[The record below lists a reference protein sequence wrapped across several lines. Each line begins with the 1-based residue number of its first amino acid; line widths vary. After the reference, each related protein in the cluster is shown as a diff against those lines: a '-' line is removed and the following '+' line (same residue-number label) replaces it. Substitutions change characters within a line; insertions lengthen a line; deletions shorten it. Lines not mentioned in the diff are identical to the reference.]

1 MISSTDKQKRPTPE
15 QLDFLQE
22 AIAASSAL
30 AAADRL
36 GVLARLAA
44 GPADPVTLA
53 RDCTISE
60 RGARLLLAALISLGL
75 IEEASD
81 GSYSAAA
88 SDLADWPHDH
98 ALEPPRRVDTRGPAD
113 HGRRYP
119 WRGWGLVS

>member
-1 MISSTDKQKRPTPE
+1 MISSTDKQKQPTPE
-15 QLDFLQE
+15 QLDYLQE
-22 AIAASSAL
+22 AIAASAAL

-44 GPADPVTLA
+44 GPADPVSLA

-81 GSYSAAA
+81 GS
-88 SDLADWPHDH
+88 
-98 ALEPPRRVDTRGPAD
+98 
-113 HGRRYP
+113 
-119 WRGWGLVS
+119 